1 MIDFSLTDEQRMLVE
16 MTHDFVEKEM
26 LPHEETLERTDALPP
41 ELGAIL
47 KKRAIELGLHACN
60 LPDEV
65 GGGGLDA
72 VSVML
77 IEKELG
83 RTSLALAECAHRPLN
98 ILASC
103 VGEQVKQFLEPTV
116 RGDKRDCIAMTEP
129 GAGSDLR
136 GMKCK
141 AVLEGDDWIINGEKH
156 FISQAS
162 VSDYCVLFAATGE
175 DEIDKDS
182 KKASLTRISAF
193 LVDFSDPGVEVAP
206 GYKNVSHRGYTNNI
220 LRFDNTRIPQW
231 RILGPEGDG
240 FRLVNQWLGPT
251 RLTVAATCV
260 ARAERAF
267 EIALNYSVSREQ
279 FGQKIGKFQG
289 ISFPL
294 ADMATEI
301 KIANLMLLE
310 TAWKIDQGSVTPEDC
325 AMTKLFC
332 TEMLSRVADQ
342 ALQTVGGM
350 GLMEDLPL
358 ERIWRD
364 ARVERIWDG
373 TSEIQRHIISRGL
386 LRPLEK

>member
-1 MIDFSLTDEQRMLVE
+1 MIDFTLSEEQKLLIE
-16 MTHDFVEKEM
+16 MTRSFVEKEM
-26 LPHEETLERTDALPP
+26 VPNEDELERTNQLSPQLASS
-41 ELGAIL
+41 L
-47 KKRAIELGLHACN
+47 KEKSMDLGLHAFN
-60 LPDEV
+60 LPTKV

-83 RTSLALAECAHRPLN
+83 RTSLAMAECAHRPLN
-98 ILASC
+98 ILAAC
-103 VGEQVKQFLEPTV
+103 EGEQVEQFLKPTLA
-116 RGDKRDCIAMTEP
+116 GKKRDCIAMTEP

-136 GMKCK
+136 SMRCR
-141 AVLEGDDWIINGEKH
+141 AELVDDEWNINGEKH

-175 DEIDKDS
+175 EETPKGI
-182 KKASLTRISAF
+182 KKRISAF
-193 LVDFSDPGVEVAP
+193 LVDFKDPGVEVAP
-206 GYKNVSHRGYTNNI
+206 GYRNVSHRAYTNNI
-220 LRFDNTRIPQW
+220 LRFNDVRIPGW
-231 RILGPEGDG
+231 RIMGPEGDG
-240 FRLVNQWLGPT
+240 FRLVNEWLGPT

-260 ARAERAF
+260 ARAERAY
-267 EIALNYSVSREQ
+267 EIALKYASEREQ

-301 KIANLMLLE
+301 KLANLMLIE
-310 TAWKIDQGSVTPEDC
+310 TAWKIDQGTVTAEDC
-325 AMTKLFC
+325 AMAKLYC
-332 TEMLSRVADQ
+332 SEMLSRIADQ

-350 GLMEDLPL
+350 GLMEELPL

-364 ARVERIWDG
+364 ARIERIWDG

-386 LRPLEK
+386 LRPLGA

>member
-1 MIDFSLTDEQRMLVE
+1 MIDFTLTDEQQMLVE

-41 ELGAIL
+41 ELAASL

-60 LPDEV
+60 LPENV

-103 VGEQVKQFLEPTV
+103 EGEQATKFLEPTV
-116 RGDKRDCIAMTEP
+116 LGEKRDCIAMTEP
-129 GAGSDLR
+129 GSGSDLR

-141 AVLEGDDWIINGEKH
+141 AVLDGDEWIINGEKH

-175 DEIDKDS
+175 EKTDRVP
-182 KKASLTRISAF
+182 KKRISAF

-220 LRFDNTRIPQW
+220 LRFDNARIPKW
-231 RILGPEGDG
+231 RIMGPEGDG

-260 ARAERAF
+260 SRAERAF

-301 KIANLMLLE
+301 KMANLMLLE
-310 TAWKIDQGSVTPEDC
+310 TAWKIDQRNVTPEDC

-332 TEMLSRVADQ
+332 TEMLSRIADQ

-386 LRPLEK
+386 LRPLENES

>member
-1 MIDFSLTDEQRMLVE
+1 MIDFTLTDEQQMLVE

-41 ELGAIL
+41 ELAASL

-60 LPDEV
+60 LPENV

-103 VGEQVKQFLEPTV
+103 EGEQVTKFLEPTV
-116 RGDKRDCIAMTEP
+116 LGEKRDCIAMTEP
-129 GAGSDLR
+129 GSGSDLR

-141 AVLEGDDWIINGEKH
+141 AVLDGDEWIINGEKH

-175 DEIDKDS
+175 EKTDRVP
-182 KKASLTRISAF
+182 KKRISAF

-220 LRFDNTRIPQW
+220 LRFDNARIPKW
-231 RILGPEGDG
+231 RIMGPEGDG

-260 ARAERAF
+260 SRAERAF

-301 KIANLMLLE
+301 KMANLMLLE
-310 TAWKIDQGSVTPEDC
+310 TAWKIDQRNVTPEDC

-332 TEMLSRVADQ
+332 TEMLSRIADQ

-386 LRPLEK
+386 LRPLENGS

>member
-1 MIDFSLTDEQRMLVE
+1 MIDFTLTDEQQMLVE

-41 ELGAIL
+41 ELAESL

-60 LPDEV
+60 LPENV

-103 VGEQVKQFLEPTV
+103 EGEQVTKFLEPTV
-116 RGDKRDCIAMTEP
+116 LGEKRDCIAMTEP
-129 GAGSDLR
+129 GSGSDLR

-141 AVLEGDDWIINGEKH
+141 AVLDGDEWIINGEKH

-175 DEIDKDS
+175 EKTDRVP
-182 KKASLTRISAF
+182 KKRISAF

-220 LRFDNTRIPQW
+220 LRFDNARIPKW
-231 RILGPEGDG
+231 RIMGPEGDG

-260 ARAERAF
+260 SRAERAF

-301 KIANLMLLE
+301 KMANLMLLE
-310 TAWKIDQGSVTPEDC
+310 TAWKIDQRNVTPEDC

-332 TEMLSRVADQ
+332 TEMLSRIADQ

-386 LRPLEK
+386 LRPLENES

>member
-26 LPHEETLERTDALPP
+26 LPHEETLERTDTLPP
-41 ELGAIL
+41 ELGVIL

-60 LPDEV
+60 LPNVV

>member
-1 MIDFSLTDEQRMLVE
+1 MIDFTLTDEQQMLVE
-16 MTHDFVEKEM
+16 MTHDFVENEM
-26 LPHEETLERTDALPP
+26 LPHEETLERTDALPR
-41 ELGAIL
+41 ELAVSL

-60 LPDEV
+60 LPENV

-103 VGEQVKQFLEPTV
+103 EGEQVTKFLEPTV
-116 RGDKRDCIAMTEP
+116 LGEKRDCIAMTEP
-129 GAGSDLR
+129 GSGSDLR

-141 AVLEGDDWIINGEKH
+141 AVLDGDEWIINGEKH

-175 DEIDKDS
+175 EKTDRVP
-182 KKASLTRISAF
+182 KKRISAF

-220 LRFDNTRIPQW
+220 LRFDNARIPKW
-231 RILGPEGDG
+231 RIMGPEGDG

-260 ARAERAF
+260 SRAERAF

-301 KIANLMLLE
+301 KMANLMLLE
-310 TAWKIDQGSVTPEDC
+310 TAWKIDQRNVTPEDC

-332 TEMLSRVADQ
+332 TEMLSRIADQ

-386 LRPLEK
+386 LRPLENES

>member
-1 MIDFSLTDEQRMLVE
+1 MIDFSLTDEQRMLIE

-103 VGEQVKQFLEPTV
+103 VGEQVKEFLEPTV

-162 VSDYCVLFAATGE
+162 VSDYCVLFAATGK

-231 RILGPEGDG
+231 RIMGPEGDG

-267 EIALNYSVSREQ
+267 EIALNYSVTREQ

>member
-1 MIDFSLTDEQRMLVE
+1 MIDFTLTDEQQMLVE
-16 MTHDFVEKEM
+16 MTHDFVENEM
-26 LPHEETLERTDALPP
+26 LPHEETLERTDALPR
-41 ELGAIL
+41 ELAASL

-60 LPDEV
+60 LPENV

-103 VGEQVKQFLEPTV
+103 EGEQVTKFLEPTV
-116 RGDKRDCIAMTEP
+116 LGEKRDCIAMTEP
-129 GAGSDLR
+129 GSGSDLR

-141 AVLEGDDWIINGEKH
+141 AVLDGDEWIIIGEKH

-175 DEIDKDS
+175 EKTDRVL
-182 KKASLTRISAF
+182 KKRISAF

-220 LRFDNTRIPQW
+220 LRFDNARIPKW
-231 RILGPEGDG
+231 RIMGPEGDG

-260 ARAERAF
+260 SRAERAF

-301 KIANLMLLE
+301 KMANLMLLE
-310 TAWKIDQGSVTPEDC
+310 TAWKIDQRNVTPEDC

-332 TEMLSRVADQ
+332 TEMLSRIADQ

-386 LRPLEK
+386 LRPLENES

>member
-231 RILGPEGDG
+231 RIMGPEGDG

-310 TAWKIDQGSVTPEDC
+310 TAWKIDQGNVTPEDC

>member
-1 MIDFSLTDEQRMLVE
+1 MIDFSLTDEQKM
-16 MTHDFVEKEM
+16 FVETTSNFVENEM
-26 LPHEETLERTDALPP
+26 MPYEDILEKTDSLPKDLAKS
-41 ELGAIL
+41 L
-47 KKRAIELGLHACN
+47 KKKSMELGLYACN
-60 LPDEV
+60 LPEKV

-98 ILASC
+98 ILAAC
-103 VGEQVKQFLEPTV
+103 EGEQVEQFLEPTI
-116 RGDKRDCIAMTEP
+116 RGEKRDCIAMTEP

-136 GMKCK
+136 SMKCS
-141 AVLEGDDWIINGEKH
+141 AVLEGKDWVINGEKH

-162 VSDYCVLFAATGE
+162 ISDYCVLFASTGE
-175 DEIDKDS
+175 EKTDKGI
-182 KKASLTRISAF
+182 KKRISAF
-193 LVDFSDPGVEVAP
+193 LINFDDSGVELAE
-206 GYKNVSHRGYTNNI
+206 GYKNVSHRGYSNNI
-220 LRFDNTRIPQW
+220 LRFNNVCIPEW
-231 RILGPEGDG
+231 RIMGPEGDG
-240 FRLVNQWLGPT
+240 FRLVNEWLGPT
-251 RLTVAATCV
+251 RLTVAATSV

-267 EIALNYSVSREQ
+267 EIALNYSASREQ

-301 KIANLMLLE
+301 KMANLMLLE
-310 TAWKIDQGSVTPEDC
+310 SAWKIDQGTVTAEDC

-342 ALQTVGGM
+342 SLQTVGGM

-364 ARVERIWDG
+364 ARIERIWDG
-373 TSEIQRHIISRGL
+373 TSEIQRHIISRSL
-386 LRPLEK
+386 LRPLGS

>member
-1 MIDFSLTDEQRMLVE
+1 MIDFTLTDEQQMLVE
-16 MTHDFVEKEM
+16 MTHDFVENEM
-26 LPHEETLERTDALPP
+26 LPHEETLERTDALPR
-41 ELGAIL
+41 ELAASL

-60 LPDEV
+60 LPENV

-103 VGEQVKQFLEPTV
+103 EGEQVTKFLEPTV
-116 RGDKRDCIAMTEP
+116 LGEKRDCIAMTEP
-129 GAGSDLR
+129 GSGSDLR

-141 AVLEGDDWIINGEKH
+141 AVLDGDEWIINGEKH

-175 DEIDKDS
+175 EKTDKVP
-182 KKASLTRISAF
+182 KKRISAF

-220 LRFDNTRIPQW
+220 LRFDNARIPKW
-231 RILGPEGDG
+231 RIMGPEGDG

-260 ARAERAF
+260 SRAERAF

-301 KIANLMLLE
+301 KMANLMLLE
-310 TAWKIDQGSVTPEDC
+310 TAWKIDQRNVTPEDC

-332 TEMLSRVADQ
+332 TEMLSRIADQ

-364 ARVERIWDG
+364 ARGERIWDG
-373 TSEIQRHIISRGL
+373 TSEIQRHIISRCL
-386 LRPLEK
+386 LRPLENES

>member
-1 MIDFSLTDEQRMLVE
+1 MIDFSLTDEQKMFVE
-16 MTHDFVEKEM
+16 TTHNFVEKEM
-26 LPHEETLERTDALPP
+26 IPYEDTLEKTDLLPKD
-41 ELGAIL
+41 LAKSL
-47 KKRAIELGLHACN
+47 KKRSIELGLYACN
-60 LPDEV
+60 LPEKV
-65 GGGGLDA
+65 GGGGLNA

-98 ILASC
+98 ILAAC
-103 VGEQVKQFLEPTV
+103 EGEQIKQFLEPTI

-136 GMKCK
+136 SMKCR
-141 AVLEGDDWIINGEKH
+141 AVLEGKEWVISGEKH

-162 VSDYCVLFAATGE
+162 ISDYCVLFASTGE
-175 DEIDKDS
+175 EKTDKGI
-182 KKASLTRISAF
+182 KKRISAF
-193 LVDFSDPGVEVAP
+193 LINFDDPGVEVAE

-220 LRFDNTRIPQW
+220 LRFNNVRIPEW
-231 RILGPEGDG
+231 RIMGPEGDG
-240 FRLVNQWLGPT
+240 FRLVNEWLGPT
-251 RLTVAATCV
+251 RLTVAATSV
-260 ARAERAF
+260 SRAQRAF
-267 EIALNYSVSREQ
+267 DIALNYSATREQ
-279 FGQKIGKFQG
+279 FGKKIGKYQG

-301 KIANLMLLE
+301 KMANLMLLE
-310 TAWKIDQGSVTPEDC
+310 SAWKIDQGTVTAEDC

-332 TEMLSRVADQ
+332 TEMLARVADQ
-342 ALQTVGGM
+342 SIQTVGGM
-350 GLMEDLPL
+350 GLMEDMPL

-386 LRPLEK
+386 LRPLGS

>member
-1 MIDFSLTDEQRMLVE
+1 MIDFTLTDEQQMLVE
-16 MTHDFVEKEM
+16 MTHDFVENEM
-26 LPHEETLERTDALPP
+26 LPHEETLERTDALPR
-41 ELGAIL
+41 ELAVSL

-60 LPDEV
+60 LPENV

-103 VGEQVKQFLEPTV
+103 EGEQVTKFLEPTV
-116 RGDKRDCIAMTEP
+116 LGEKRDCIAMTEP
-129 GAGSDLR
+129 GSGSDLR

-141 AVLEGDDWIINGEKH
+141 AVLEGDEWIINGEKH

-175 DEIDKDS
+175 EKTDRVP
-182 KKASLTRISAF
+182 KKRISAF

-220 LRFDNTRIPQW
+220 LRFDNARIPKW
-231 RILGPEGDG
+231 RIMGPEGDG

-260 ARAERAF
+260 SRAERAF

-301 KIANLMLLE
+301 KMANLMLLE
-310 TAWKIDQGSVTPEDC
+310 TAWKIDQRNVTPEDC

-332 TEMLSRVADQ
+332 TEMLSRIADQ

-386 LRPLEK
+386 LRPLENES

>member
-16 MTHDFVEKEM
+16 MTHDFVETEM

-182 KKASLTRISAF
+182 KKVRLTRISAF

-279 FGQKIGKFQG
+279 FGQKISKFQG

>member
-240 FRLVNQWLGPT
+240 FSLVNQWLGPT

>member
-1 MIDFSLTDEQRMLVE
+1 MDFSLTDEQRMLVE

>member
-1 MIDFSLTDEQRMLVE
+1 MIDFTLTDEQQMLIQ

-26 LPHEETLERTDALPP
+26 LPHEETLERTDTLPP
-41 ELGAIL
+41 KLAASL

-60 LPDEV
+60 LPEEV

-103 VGEQVKQFLEPTV
+103 EGEQVTKFLEPTI
-116 RGDKRDCIAMTEP
+116 RGEKRDCIAMTEP

-136 GMKCK
+136 GMKCN
-141 AVLEGDDWIINGEKH
+141 AVLEKDEWIINGEKH

-162 VSDYCVLFAATGE
+162 ISDYCVLFAATGE
-175 DEIDKDS
+175 DETDKGL
-182 KKASLTRISAF
+182 KKRISAF
-193 LVDFSDPGVEVAP
+193 LVDFSDHGVEVAP

-220 LRFDNTRIPQW
+220 LRFDNARIPRW
-231 RILGPEGDG
+231 RIMGPEGDG
-240 FRLVNQWLGPT
+240 FRIVNQWLGPT

-267 EIALNYSVSREQ
+267 EIALNYSATREQ

-289 ISFPL
+289 ISFEL

-301 KIANLMLLE
+301 KMANLMLLE

-332 TEMLSRVADQ
+332 SEMLSRVADQ
-342 ALQTVGGM
+342 SIQTVGGM

-364 ARVERIWDG
+364 ARLERIWDG

>member
-47 KKRAIELGLHACN
+47 KKRAIELGLYACN

-103 VGEQVKQFLEPTV
+103 AGDQVKQFLEPTV

-231 RILGPEGDG
+231 RIMGPEGDG

-310 TAWKIDQGSVTPEDC
+310 TAWKIDQGNVTPEDC

-373 TSEIQRHIISRGL
+373 TSEIQRHIISRSL

>member
-1 MIDFSLTDEQRMLVE
+1 
-16 MTHDFVEKEM
+16 
-26 LPHEETLERTDALPP
+26 
-41 ELGAIL
+41 
-47 KKRAIELGLHACN
+47 
-60 LPDEV
+60 
-65 GGGGLDA
+65 
-72 VSVML
+72 
-77 IEKELG
+77 
-83 RTSLALAECAHRPLN
+83 
-98 ILASC
+98 
-103 VGEQVKQFLEPTV
+103 
-116 RGDKRDCIAMTEP
+116 MTEP

-141 AVLEGDDWIINGEKH
+141 AVLDGNEWIINGEKH

-175 DEIDKDS
+175 DQTDKGL
-182 KKASLTRISAF
+182 KKRISAF

-220 LRFDNTRIPQW
+220 LRFDNVRIPQW
-231 RILGPEGDG
+231 RIMGPEGDG

-301 KIANLMLLE
+301 KMANLMLLE

-332 TEMLSRVADQ
+332 TEMLSRIADQ

>member
-1 MIDFSLTDEQRMLVE
+1 MIDFSLTDEQIMLVE

-41 ELGAIL
+41 ELAASL
-47 KKRAIELGLHACN
+47 KKFSIELGLHACN
-60 LPDEV
+60 LPEEV

-103 VGEQVKQFLEPTV
+103 EGEQVKQFLEPTV
-116 RGDKRDCIAMTEP
+116 RGEKRDCIAMTEP

-141 AVLEGDDWIINGEKH
+141 AVLDGNEWIINGEKH

-162 VSDYCVLFAATGE
+162 VSDYCVLFATTGE
-175 DEIDKDS
+175 EQTNKGL
-182 KKASLTRISAF
+182 KKRISAF

-206 GYKNVSHRGYTNNI
+206 GYKNVSHRAYTNNI
-220 LRFDNTRIPQW
+220 LRFDNVRIPQW
-231 RILGPEGDG
+231 RIMGPEGDG

-310 TAWKIDQGSVTPEDC
+310 TAWKIDQASVTPEDC